1 MRVMLDACVLYPTV
15 MREVLLGCAG
25 AGLYEPRWSA
35 RILEEW
41 ARAAGKQSGADEVWA
56 RGEIA
61 LLGAAFPRAEVS
73 HDDSF
78 ARRFWLPDPADIH
91 VLAAAVAGSCDGILT
106 MNNKDFPKDIL
117 GDEALLRWEPD
128 GFLRDRL
135 EENPDQ
141 VRAVADSVLAEA
153 NRLSERPWTMR
164 ALMKK
169 ARLPRFG
176 KALERGISG

>member
-15 MREVLLGCAG
+15 MRQMLLGCAKT
-25 AGLYEPRWSA
+25 GLFEPRWSA

-41 ARAAGKQSGADEVWA
+41 ARAAGKHSNADEVLA

-61 LLGAAFPRAEVS
+61 MLGADFPSAEVRY
-73 HDDSF
+73 DQSF
-78 ARRFWLPDPADIH
+78 ARRLWLPDPADIH

-106 MNNKDFPKDIL
+106 MNKKDFPKDIL
-117 GDEALLRWEPD
+117 GDQALLRWEPD

-135 EENPDQ
+135 DENPDQ
-141 VRAVADSVLAEA
+141 VRGVADRVLAEA
-153 NRLSERPWTMR
+153 NRLSERQWTMR

-169 ARLPRFG
+169 ARLPRLG
-176 KALERGISG
+176 KALEGGVTG

>member
-1 MRVMLDACVLYPTV
+1 MLDACVLYPTV
-15 MREVLLGCAG
+15 MREMLLGCAK
-25 AGLYEPRWSA
+25 AGLFEPRWSP

-61 LLGAAFPRAEVS
+61 MLAADFPRAEVS
-73 HDDSF
+73 FDDSY
-78 ARRFWLPDPADIH
+78 AKRFWLPDPADIH

-106 MNNKDFPKDIL
+106 MNSKDFPKNIL

-135 EENPDQ
+135 DEAPEI
-141 VRAVADSVLAEA
+141 VRGIAEKVLAEA

-169 ARLPRFG
+169 ARLPRVG
-176 KALERGISG
+176 KALER